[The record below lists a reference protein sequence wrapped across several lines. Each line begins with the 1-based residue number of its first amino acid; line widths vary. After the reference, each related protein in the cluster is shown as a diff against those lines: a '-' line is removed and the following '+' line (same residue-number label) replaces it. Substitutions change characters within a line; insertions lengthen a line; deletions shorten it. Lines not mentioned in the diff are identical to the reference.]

1 MTCEKPQFGEVIG
14 GDTRDLEIE
23 CHELYRA
30 PVFGSFV
37 RAECRGS
44 ETHHF
49 AVVARV
55 ATGPF
60 DSNRVVQAH
69 RMPPGELEAE
79 KPHLADLLRTVF
91 EARVVG
97 HTQNGAPSPG
107 TPPLPARLHCFV
119 YPADLD
125 EIQALTSAPDFLRP
139 LTTLPD
145 APVEDLLVATMRAAL
160 EAWPERQRHTR
171 LVEWG
176 RYLARLLKG
185 DYLALEGVLRR
196 LGPASVPVA
205 VAPPV
210 AVASPTPALSSET
223 SSRYTLPP
231 EPRREPP
238 KWEEK
243 MPYNGTRPFGENDD
257 LDPFESV

>member
-1 MTCEKPQFGEVIG
+1 MSERDQFGEVIG

-23 CHELYRA
+23 CHVLYRA

-91 EARVVG
+91 QARVVG
-97 HTQNGAPSPG
+97 YGKNGVPSPG
-107 TPPLPARLHCFV
+107 TPPLPPRLHCYV

-125 EIQALTSAPDFLRP
+125 EIQVLTAVPDFLRP
-139 LTTLPD
+139 LTMLPD
-145 APVEDLLVATMRAAL
+145 APVEDLLVSTIRAAL
-160 EAWPERQRHTR
+160 EAWPERQRHAR

-185 DYLALEGVLRR
+185 DYLALEGVLQR
-196 LGPASVPVA
+196 LSPAPVPVLA
-205 VAPPV
+205 AAPAAPV
-210 AVASPTPALSSET
+210 TPSASAEP
-223 SSRYTLPP
+223 SSRYSLPP

-238 KWEEK
+238 KWEQP
-243 MPYNGTRPFGENDD
+243 MPYNGVRPFGENDD